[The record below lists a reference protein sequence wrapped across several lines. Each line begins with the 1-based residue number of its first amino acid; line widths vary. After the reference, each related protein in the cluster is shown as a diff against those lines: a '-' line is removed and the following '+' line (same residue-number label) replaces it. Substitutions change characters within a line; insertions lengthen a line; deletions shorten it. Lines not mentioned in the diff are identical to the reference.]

1 MSDQNRLEKSFE
13 EYYRTVLKDKE
24 LVLKALDHS
33 GDLEV
38 KEMYALA
45 GDALLDFHLF
55 EYLMDKP
62 NQSKQVMDNMRQ
74 KINTDPNFARIGRLM
89 GLKTYIKFPHS
100 APEIEKETADS
111 YYNMTLEALAYVVF
125 KEGDIVA
132 SRDFFGR
139 FIEPEVEKLTSGRR

>member
-1 MSDQNRLEKSFE
+1 MSDQNRLEKAFE
-13 EYYRTVLKDKE
+13 EYYNTVLREKE
-24 LVLKALDHS
+24 LSLKALDHS
-33 GDLEV
+33 GDLKE

-62 NQSKQVMDNMRQ
+62 NQSKQVMDNIRQ

-125 KEGDIVA
+125 RNGGIDA
-132 SRDFFGR
+132 SRNFF
-139 FIEPEVEKLTSGRR
+139 RRSYPSQSS